1 MTQAFDDVGE
11 CVEATLRRFGGRI
24 VLALPLALG
33 KPNPLVNEFY
43 RRAARDP
50 EIELRIFTAL
60 SLRKPTAR
68 SELERRFLEP
78 FVARVF
84 GDYPELDYVSAVR
97 SGTLPA
103 NIEVVEFFLEPGAY
117 LNAPYAQQH
126 YLSANY
132 THVGAEVL
140 RRGVNVLA
148 HLVARRTVEN
158 RTHYSLSCNPDVTLD
173 LLPPLR
179 QAKQAGRDV
188 ALIGEVHRQLPF
200 MLGDAEI
207 AESEFDYLVDHP
219 RYDFELYC
227 PPNLALSTVDYG
239 IALNAS
245 ALVRDGGT
253 LQIGIGELGDAIVY
267 CLQLRH
273 RQNDVWRQVLEAGG
287 VRSRAEGAISEI
299 GGLEPFRAGLYGCS
313 EMFVDG
319 YLDLYRSGILKRRVF
334 PHLQVQR
341 LLNSGVS
348 DERITPDMLDRLVD
362 AGLPTHLS
370 ASDFATLQHI
380 GVFRSDCRFEDGS
393 IHLPSGDRVEPDLAN
408 AEVRRELAASA
419 LGARL
424 KNGVLLH
431 GGFFLGPKGFYAAL
445 RDLPESERR
454 QFNMTSVGFINQL
467 YGEDLPLRVEQR
479 QHARFINT
487 ALMMTLLG
495 AAVSDGLADGRVVSG
510 VGGQYNF
517 VAMAHALRGANS
529 LLCVRSTR
537 THDGR
542 TVSNIRWN
550 YAHCTIPRHL
560 RDVVVTE
567 YGIAAIRG
575 REDREVIAALIN
587 IADSRFQEELLR
599 QAQAAGKL
607 SRDHRIPDACRNNTP
622 AALEQRL
629 APHRRAGLFSEYPF
643 GTDFTGEE
651 IVLAKALRRLAQRTA
666 TRSGKAGAAAAA
678 LLSGGIPAALRPYL
692 ARLQLDRPRN
702 VQEFLWQRLVALELR
717 DLVH

>member
-11 CVEATLRRFGGRI
+11 CVDVTLRRFGGRI

-43 RRAARDP
+43 RRALRDP
-50 EIELRIFTAL
+50 KIKLHIFTAL
-60 SLRKPTAR
+60 SLRKPSAR

-84 GDYPELDYVSAVR
+84 GNYPELDYVNAVR

-140 RRGVNVLA
+140 RRGVNVVA

-158 RTHYSLSCNPDVTLD
+158 RAQYSLSCNPDVTVD
-173 LLPPLR
+173 LLAPLR
-179 QAKQAGRDV
+179 EAKRAGRDV
-188 ALIGEVHRQLPF
+188 ALLGEVHRQLPYMF
-200 MLGDAEI
+200 GDAEI

-253 LQIGIGELGDAIVY
+253 LQIGIGELGDALVY

-273 RQNDVWRQVLEAGG
+273 RQNAVWRQVLEEGG
-287 VRSRAEGAISEI
+287 LLARSAAAISEI
-299 GGLEPFRAGLYGCS
+299 GGLDAFRTGLYGCS

-319 YLDLYRSGILKRRVF
+319 YLDLYRSGVLKRRVF
-334 PHLQVQR
+334 PQLQVQR
-341 LLNSGVS
+341 LLNAGVL
-348 DERITPDMLDRLVD
+348 DERIGPDVLERLVD
-362 AGLPTHLS
+362 AGLPARLS
-370 ASDFATLQHI
+370 AADFAALQYV
-380 GVFRSDCRFEDGS
+380 GVFNGECRFEDGR
-393 IHLPSGDRVEPDLAN
+393 IRLPSGAWLEADLDDAN
-408 AEVRRELAASA
+408 VRRELAASA
-419 LGARL
+419 LGVRL

-431 GGFFLGPKGFYAAL
+431 GGFYLGPKGFYAAL
-445 RDLPESERR
+445 RDLPETERR

-467 YGEDLPLRVEQR
+467 YGDDMALRVEQR
-479 QHARFINT
+479 RHARFINT

-495 AAVSDGLADGRVVSG
+495 AAISDGLADGRVVSG

-517 VAMAHALRGANS
+517 VAMAHALREAHS
-529 LLCVRSTR
+529 VLCVRSTR
-537 THDGR
+537 THEGR
-542 TVSNIRWN
+542 TTSNIVWN

-567 YGIAAIRG
+567 YGVAAIRG

-599 QAQAAGKL
+599 QAQSAGKL
-607 SRDHRIPDACRNNTP
+607 SRDYRIPESCRNNTP
-622 AALEQRL
+622 AALETRL

-651 IVLAKALRRLAQRTA
+651 IVLAKALRRLAQRTSSA
-666 TRSGKAGAAAAA
+666 AGKAAAVTQAM
-678 LLSGGIPAALRPYL
+678 LSGGVPSAARPYL
-692 ARLQLDRPRN
+692 ARLQLDRPRTF
-702 VQEFLWQRLVALELR
+702 QELIWQRLVALELR